1 MVTLSCVVTVFAFA
15 AGMASASTKSDMEAV
30 CGPQTSV
37 SVSSSA
43 DVVGT
48 LVFDDI
54 QFSDDGCY
62 ASGQKGITAVKFCG
76 PGSLSLSRMTCKRH
90 DYKAHSVIHDKTAW
104 TTNCE
109 VINVAGLVVEGHMGS
124 MQLTC

>member
-1 MVTLSCVVTVFAFA
+1 MVSFSRVATMLAFA
-15 AGMASASTKSDMEAV
+15 AGMASAITRSEMQAV

-48 LVFDDI
+48 L
-54 QFSDDGCY
+54 QFEDVQLNDGACY
-62 ASGQKGITAVKFCG
+62 PSGQKGITAVKFCG
-76 PGSLSLSRMTCKRH
+76 PGSLSLSRMTCQRH
-90 DYKAHSVIHDKTAW
+90 DYKAHSVVHDKTAW

-124 MQLTC
+124 MTLTC